1 MTFLAGGR
9 VFIQKAIK
17 KVSCLTVAVVSMI
30 RNVLPLLRIIGIAN
44 AALWFG
50 ATLLFL
56 ICIRSGFQSPEMVEL
71 IPEPFAAAAMHVL
84 LKHYI
89 DLILLCALV
98 ALFQLCAIQ
107 WYQGRPIFRLRIGI
121 LIFLIIISALL
132 KWNIYPM
139 MQKHHLKAH
148 QAGASNE
155 DQRQGSKAY
164 RTWKTGF
171 YFLHLIILGGS
182 LSHLL
187 HVSNGANGYREL
199 RAQQFRG

>member
-1 MTFLAGGR
+1 
-9 VFIQKAIK
+9 
-17 KVSCLTVAVVSMI
+17 
-30 RNVLPLLRIIGIAN
+30 VLPLLRIIGIAN

-89 DLILLCALV
+89 DLIFICAWV
-98 ALFQLCAIQ
+98 ALLQLCAIQ
-107 WYQGRPIFRLRIGI
+107 WYQGRPVFSLRMGF

-139 MQKHHLKAH
+139 MQNHHLKAH
-148 QAGASNE
+148 QTGASNE
-155 DQRQGSKAY
+155 DRRQGSKAY

-182 LSHLL
+182 FSHLI
-187 HVSNGANGYREL
+187 HVSNGGNGHREL

>member
-1 MTFLAGGR
+1 MSCLAGGR
-9 VFIQKAIK
+9 VLFNRQSKRFL
-17 KVSCLTVAVVSMI
+17 VSVAVLSMLWV
-30 RNVLPLLRIIGIAN
+30 VLPLLRIIGIAN

-89 DLILLCALV
+89 DLILICALV
-98 ALFQLCAIQ
+98 ALLQLCAIQ
-107 WYQGRPIFRLRIGI
+107 WYQGRPIFRLRIGV
-121 LIFLIIISALL
+121 LIFLIIISALI

-148 QAGASNE
+148 QAGSSNE
-155 DQRQGSKAY
+155 EQRQGSKAY

-182 LSHLL
+182 FSHLL
-187 HVSNGANGYREL
+187 NVSNGANGYREL
-199 RAQQFRG
+199 RTQQFRG